1 MGRPKAVTKLL
12 KYSRHLIALAVSTS
26 VLYTKAPPPCLK
38 RGLRSNARIAA
49 ILIAGPYVNVT
60 QLARRSVA
68 RCLSGIIKLT
78 DIPYFDAL

>member
-1 MGRPKAVTKLL
+1 MGMGRPKAVTKLL

-60 QLARRSVA
+60 QLARRQCSEVSI
-68 RCLSGIIKLT
+68 RYNQIN
-78 DIPYFDAL
+78 